1 MTMRRI
7 HCFILFTLL
16 LCLSSCG
23 LKSTDQQQVQ
33 PIYVETLTIAE
44 QKQINAHSYVGKME
58 ESASIPISSPTG
70 GMVTQ
75 LYVAN
80 GDHVVEGQPL
90 LVLDSI
96 QAYNSLQI
104 ALATL
109 QQATDGY
116 QRAQQVFEQ
125 GGVTEQKMVELRS
138 QLQQAQSMLAIAR
151 KRLDDCTITA
161 PRTGIVAECNLQIG
175 QNIAPAVPIMTL
187 LDIQNYKVSFDVPEK
202 DISTIAIGDNGTMS
216 IEALRISDI
225 PIRVIEKNLIA
236 NRLSHTYT
244 VTAELT
250 HATQAVK
257 RQIMPGMVG
266 KIQLQTQAV
275 EGIVIPATCIHT
287 QTRSTIVW
295 VVDNGKAMRRQIE
308 VGPYT
313 ADGVLVTNGLSVGDV
328 IITSGYQKMYNGA
341 PITY

>member
-1 MTMRRI
+1 MHRI

-23 LKSTDQQQVQ
+23 LKSTDQQQVK

-58 ESASIPISSPTG
+58 ESASIPVSSPIG
-70 GMVTQ
+70 GTVTE
-75 LYVAN
+75 LYVSN
-80 GDHVVEGQPL
+80 GEQVKEGQVL
-90 LVLDSI
+90 LVIDSI
-96 QAYNSLQI
+96 QAYNSWQI

-109 QQATDGY
+109 QQATDGF

-161 PRTGIVAECNLQIG
+161 PRDGIVADCDLQIG
-175 QNIAPAVPIMTL
+175 QNIAPAVPIITL
-187 LDIQNYKVSFDVPEK
+187 LDIQDYKVTFDVPEK
-202 DISTIAIGDNGTMS
+202 DISTISIGDQGTMS
-216 IEALRISDI
+216 IEALNVSNI
-225 PIRVIEKNLIA
+225 PIRVTEKNLMA

-244 VTAELT
+244 VTATLT
-250 HATQAVK
+250 HAAASVK
-257 RQIMPGMVG
+257 RQLLPGMVG
-266 KIQLQTQAV
+266 KIQLQTQVV
-275 EGIVIPATCIHT
+275 EGIIIPATCIHT
-287 QTRSTIVW
+287 QTHSTVVW
-295 VVDNGKAMRRQIE
+295 VVDNGKAMRRQIQ
-308 VGPYT
+308 VGLYT
-313 ADGVLVTNGLSVGDV
+313 ADGVLVTSGLSIGDI

-341 PITY
+341 PVTY

>member
-1 MTMRRI
+1 MRRI
-7 HCFILFTLL
+7 HCFILLTLL
-16 LCLSSCG
+16 LCLGNCG
-23 LKSTDQQQVQ
+23 LKSTDQQQVK

-58 ESASIPISSPTG
+58 ESASIPVSSPIG
-70 GMVTQ
+70 GTVTE
-75 LYVAN
+75 LYVSN
-80 GDHVVEGQPL
+80 GEQVAQGQAL
-90 LVLDSI
+90 LVIDSI
-96 QAYNSLQI
+96 QAYNSWQI

-161 PRTGIVAECNLQIG
+161 PRDGIVAECDLQIG
-175 QNIAPAVPIMTL
+175 QNIAPAVPIITL
-187 LDIQNYKVSFDVPEK
+187 LDIQEYKVAFDVPEK
-202 DISTIAIGDNGTMS
+202 DISTISIGDQGTMS
-216 IEALRISDI
+216 IEALNVSNI
-225 PIRVIEKNLIA
+225 PIRVTEKNLMA

-244 VTAELT
+244 VTATLT
-250 HATQAVK
+250 HAAASVK
-257 RQIMPGMVG
+257 RQLLPGMVG

-287 QTRSTIVW
+287 QTHSTVVW
-295 VVDNGKAMRRQIE
+295 VVNNGKAMRRQIE

-313 ADGVLVTNGLSVGDV
+313 ADGVLVTSGLSIGDI

-341 PITY
+341 PVTY

>member
-1 MTMRRI
+1 MRRI
-7 HCFILFTLL
+7 HCFILLTLL
-16 LCLSSCG
+16 LCQGSCG
-23 LKSTDQQQVQ
+23 LKSTDQKQVK

-58 ESASIPISSPTG
+58 ESASIPVSSPIG
-70 GMVTQ
+70 GTVTE
-75 LYVAN
+75 LYVSN
-80 GDHVVEGQPL
+80 GEQVKEGQVL
-90 LVLDSI
+90 LVIDSI
-96 QAYNSLQI
+96 QAYNSWQI

-109 QQATDGY
+109 QQATDGF

-161 PRTGIVAECNLQIG
+161 PRDGIVADCDLQIG
-175 QNIAPAVPIMTL
+175 QKIAPAVPIITL
-187 LDIQNYKVSFDVPEK
+187 LDIQDYKVTFDVPEK
-202 DISTIAIGDNGTMS
+202 DISTISIGDQGTMS
-216 IEALRISDI
+216 IEALNVSNI
-225 PIRVIEKNLIA
+225 PIRVTEKNLMA

-244 VTAELT
+244 VTATLT
-250 HATQAVK
+250 HAAAAVK
-257 RQIMPGMVG
+257 RQLLPGMVG
-266 KIQLQTQAV
+266 KIQLQTQVV

-287 QTRSTIVW
+287 QTHSTVVW
-295 VVDNGKAMRRQIE
+295 VVNNGKAMRRQIE

-313 ADGVLVTNGLSVGDV
+313 ADGVLVTSGLSIGDI

-341 PITY
+341 PVTY

>member
-1 MTMRRI
+1 MRHI
-7 HCFILFTLL
+7 HCFILLTLL
-16 LCLSSCG
+16 LCLGSCG
-23 LKSTDQQQVQ
+23 LKSTDQQQVK

-58 ESASIPISSPTG
+58 ESASIPVSSPIG
-70 GMVTQ
+70 GTVTE
-75 LYVAN
+75 LYVSN
-80 GDHVVEGQPL
+80 GEQVREGQVL
-90 LVLDSI
+90 LVIDSI
-96 QAYNSLQI
+96 QAYNSWQI

-109 QQATDGY
+109 QQATDGF

-161 PRTGIVAECNLQIG
+161 PRDGIVAECDLQIG
-175 QNIAPAVPIMTL
+175 QNIAPAVPIITL
-187 LDIQNYKVSFDVPEK
+187 LDIQDYKVTFDVPEK
-202 DISTIAIGDNGTMS
+202 DISTISIGDQGTMS
-216 IEALRISDI
+216 IEALNVSNI
-225 PIRVIEKNLIA
+225 PIRVTEKNLMA

-244 VTAELT
+244 VTATLT
-250 HATQAVK
+250 HAAASVK
-257 RQIMPGMVG
+257 RQLLPGMVG

-275 EGIVIPATCIHT
+275 EGIIIPATCIHT
-287 QTRSTIVW
+287 QTHSTVVW

-313 ADGVLVTNGLSVGDV
+313 ADGVLVTSGLSIGDI

-341 PITY
+341 PVTY

>member
-1 MTMRRI
+1 MRRI

-23 LKSTDQQQVQ
+23 IKSTDQQQVK

-58 ESASIPISSPTG
+58 ESASIPVSSPIG
-70 GMVTQ
+70 GTVTE
-75 LYVAN
+75 LYVSN
-80 GDHVVEGQPL
+80 GEQVREGQVL
-90 LVLDSI
+90 LVIDSI
-96 QAYNSLQI
+96 QAYNSWQI

-109 QQATDGY
+109 QQATDGF

-151 KRLDDCTITA
+151 KHLDDCTITA
-161 PRTGIVAECNLQIG
+161 PRDGIVAECDLQIG
-175 QNIAPAVPIMTL
+175 QNIAPAVPIITL
-187 LDIQNYKVSFDVPEK
+187 LDIQDYKVTFDVPEK
-202 DISTIAIGDNGTMS
+202 DISTISIGDQGNMS
-216 IEALRISDI
+216 IEALQVSNI
-225 PIRVIEKNLIA
+225 PIRVTEKNLMA

-244 VTAELT
+244 VTATLT
-250 HATQAVK
+250 HAAASVK
-257 RQIMPGMVG
+257 RQLLPGMVG

-275 EGIVIPATCIHT
+275 EGIIIPATCIHT
-287 QTRSTIVW
+287 QTHSTVVW
-295 VVDNGKAMRRQIE
+295 VVDNGKAMRRQIQ

-313 ADGVLVTNGLSVGDV
+313 ADGVLVTSGLSIGDI

-341 PITY
+341 PVTY